1 MHILE
6 TCINIAESI
15 AIAMLLLQ
23 LSGKKST
30 SAYVKTAI
38 LAIVDFVY
46 IQYINV
52 YYGLSEGLYV
62 FFEIL
67 IHFVYAISMH
77 VKPAKA
83 FTIATIP
90 DLLLALT
97 NGLLFSM
104 IAFMFGFYKIS
115 LVLSQFRIIILLVM
129 FIIHIVTFY
138 VISIQFK
145 KLDDIENDKFYLE
158 LFLICIAGIVFL
170 QSYILMIFS
179 GVTSNLLL
187 LGFLSGML
195 LCLFIVIVSYQ
206 PMLQKIEY
214 EKEKNKVLQKS
225 KNEWMDYTI
234 KEKERYLNELSH
246 NVLLFLQLLQTGAK
260 KEKIEQDAKKL
271 TAQIE
276 MIDVSATMN
285 NPALSAAIKV
295 TTDEA
300 EKKGVHLKI
309 TYTLQ
314 RTIDVDEVDLYL
326 IFTQLFMKAVS
337 SCSKNTEMAIE
348 IKEVMG
354 NCKISITYHGDSKC
368 EIGDEVNRLIK
379 KHNGDVLIKN
389 KERRTVIRMI
399 LPLIRYENERDNL

>member
-1 MHILE
+1 MHMFE

-23 LSGKKST
+23 LSGKKTT

-38 LAIVDFVY
+38 LAIIDFVY

-90 DLLLALT
+90 DLLLALI
-97 NGLLFSM
+97 NCLFYILIS
-104 IAFMFGFYKIS
+104 FVFGFYNIS
-115 LVLSQFRIIILLVM
+115 LVLSQFRIIILLIM
-129 FIIHIVTFY
+129 FFIHVIVFY
-138 VISIQFK
+138 EFSIQFK
-145 KLDDIENDKFYLE
+145 KLDHIENNKFYLM
-158 LFLICIAGIVFL
+158 LSLMCIAGIVFL
-170 QSYILMIFS
+170 QSYVLMIFS
-179 GVTSNLLL
+179 GVTGNLLL
-187 LGFLSGML
+187 LGFLSGMF

-206 PMLQKIEY
+206 TMLEKIEY
-214 EKEKNKVLQKS
+214 EKEKNKLMQNS
-225 KNEWMDYTI
+225 KNEWMNYTI

-260 KEKIEQDAKKL
+260 KEKVEQSAKKL

-276 MIDVSATMN
+276 MIDVSATIN
-285 NPALSAAIKV
+285 NPALSATIKV
-295 TTDEA
+295 ITDEA

-309 TYTLQ
+309 TYVLQ
-314 RTIDVDEVDLYL
+314 KVIDVEEVDLYL
-326 IFTQLFMKAVS
+326 IFTQLLMKALS
-337 SCSKNTEMAIE
+337 SCLSNTEMAIE

-354 NCKISITYHGDSKC
+354 NCRISVTYHGDNKC
-368 EIGDEVNRLIK
+368 EIGDELIKLIK
-379 KHNGDVLIKN
+379 KNNGDALVKMM
-389 KERRTVIRMI
+389 ERRTVIRVV
-399 LPLIRYENERDNL
+399 LPVRNNEN

>member
-1 MHILE
+1 MYILE
-6 TCINIAESI
+6 TCVNIAESI

-23 LSGKKST
+23 LSGKKTT

-38 LAIVDFVY
+38 LAIIDFVY

-83 FTIATIP
+83 IAIATIP
-90 DLLLALT
+90 DLLLALI
-97 NGLLFSM
+97 NCLFYIM
-104 IAFMFGFYKIS
+104 ISFLFGFYNIS
-115 LVLSQFRIIILLVM
+115 LVLSQFRIIILLIM
-129 FIIHIVTFY
+129 FFIHVIVFY
-138 VISIQFK
+138 EFSIQFNK
-145 KLDDIENDKFYLE
+145 MDHIENNKFYLM
-158 LFLICIAGIVFL
+158 LSLICIAGIVFL
-170 QSYILMIFS
+170 QSYVLMIFG
-179 GVTSNLLL
+179 GVTGNLLFL
-187 LGFLSGML
+187 SFLSGMF

-206 PMLQKIEY
+206 AMMEKIEY
-214 EKEKNKVLQKS
+214 EKEKNKLLQNS
-225 KNEWMDYTI
+225 KNEWMDHTI

-260 KEKIEQDAKKL
+260 KEKVEQSAKKL

-276 MIDVSATMN
+276 MIDVSATIN

-295 TTDEA
+295 ITDEA

-309 TYTLQ
+309 TYVLQ
-314 RTIDVDEVDLYL
+314 KVIDVEEVDLYL
-326 IFTQLFMKAVS
+326 IFTQLLMKALS
-337 SCSKNTEMAIE
+337 SCLSNTEMAIE

-354 NCKISITYHGDSKC
+354 NCRISVTYHGDNKC
-368 EIGDEVNRLIK
+368 EIGDELIKLIK
-379 KHNGDVLIKN
+379 KNNGDVLVKMM
-389 KERRTVIRMI
+389 ERRTVIRVV
-399 LPLIRYENERDNL
+399 LPVRNNEN

>member
-1 MHILE
+1 MHMFE

-23 LSGKKST
+23 LSGKKTT

-38 LAIVDFVY
+38 LAIIDFVY
-46 IQYINV
+46 IPYINV

-90 DLLLALT
+90 DLLLALI
-97 NGLLFSM
+97 NCLFYILIS
-104 IAFMFGFYKIS
+104 FVFGFYNIS
-115 LVLSQFRIIILLVM
+115 LVLSQFRIIILLIM
-129 FIIHIVTFY
+129 FFIHVIVFY
-138 VISIQFK
+138 EFSIQFK
-145 KLDDIENDKFYLE
+145 KLDHIENNKFYLM
-158 LFLICIAGIVFL
+158 LSLICIAGIVFL
-170 QSYILMIFS
+170 QSYVLMIFS
-179 GVTSNLLL
+179 GVTGNLLL
-187 LGFLSGML
+187 LGFLSGMF

-206 PMLQKIEY
+206 TMLEKIEY
-214 EKEKNKVLQKS
+214 EKEKNKLMQNS
-225 KNEWMDYTI
+225 KNEWMNYTI

-260 KEKIEQDAKKL
+260 KEKVEQSAKKL

-276 MIDVSATMN
+276 MIDVSATIN
-285 NPALSAAIKV
+285 NPALSATIKV
-295 TTDEA
+295 ITDEA

-309 TYTLQ
+309 TYVLQ
-314 RTIDVDEVDLYL
+314 KVIDVEEVDLYL
-326 IFTQLFMKAVS
+326 IFTQLLMKALS
-337 SCSKNTEMAIE
+337 SCLSNTEMAIE

-354 NCKISITYHGDSKC
+354 NCRISVTYHGDNKC
-368 EIGDEVNRLIK
+368 EIGDELIKLIK
-379 KHNGDVLIKN
+379 KNNGDVLVKMM
-389 KERRTVIRMI
+389 ERRTVIRVV
-399 LPLIRYENERDNL
+399 LPVRNNEN